1 MMIDIGAKPKTAR
14 SATARAFVAM
24 APPTRDAILQGAVPK
39 GNVFEAAR
47 IAALLAAKR
56 VPDLIPHCHPIAL
69 VGMEVACS
77 FAPDGV
83 QIVVTVRAEDR
94 TGAEMEALTAAAIA
108 ALTVYD
114 MCKATD
120 PAMVIRDVCLLEKSG
135 GKSGHWSANRSS

>member
-94 TGAEMEALTAAAIA
+94 TGAEMEALTAVSVGL
-108 ALTVYD
+108 LTIYD
-114 MCKATD
+114 MCKAVD
-120 PAMVIRDVCLLEKSG
+120 RGMHIAGVRLLEKKG
-135 GKSGHWSANRSS
+135 GKSGQWQAEPL